1 MGDCCAGSCE
11 RPSQVRGALRLEY
24 LTVGWN
30 VVEAGVA
37 LWAARASGSVALLG
51 FGIDSCVETLSGAV
65 LIWRLRAEASAR
77 DREHVEALDRRAHK
91 LVGASLLLLAAY
103 VAADASLS
111 LLRAEKPQ
119 TSVVGI
125 GLTALSMGVM
135 MWLARA
141 KRRAAAALQSKA
153 LAADAFQTTACW
165 WLSVVALAG
174 LALNA
179 ALGWW
184 WADPSAALLMS
195 ALIAKEGRSAWRGE
209 DCGCG

>member
-1 MGDCCAGSCE
+1 MDGCCGGSCE
-11 RPSQVRGALRLEY
+11 RPSQLRGALRLEY

-37 LWAARASGSVALLG
+37 LWAALSSGSVALLG
-51 FGIDSCVETLSGAV
+51 FGVDSCVETLSGAV
-65 LIWRLRAEASAR
+65 LIWRLRAEASAG
-77 DREHVEALDRRAHK
+77 DTEQIAALDRRAHR
-91 LVGASLLLLAAY
+91 LVGASLLALAAY
-103 VAADASLS
+103 VAVDASLS
-111 LLRAEKPQ
+111 LLRAEKPE
-119 TSVVGI
+119 TSAVGI

-141 KRRAAAALQSKA
+141 KRRAAAALESKA

-184 WADPSAALLMS
+184 WADPAAALLMS
-195 ALIAKEGRSAWRGE
+195 ALIVKEGRSAWRGE

>member
-30 VVEAGVA
+30 IVEAGVA

-51 FGIDSCVETLSGAV
+51 FGIDSCVETLSGAI
-65 LIWRLRAEASAR
+65 LIWRLRAEGSA
-77 DREHVEALDRRAHK
+77 ENAEAVEALDGRAHK
-91 LVGASLLLLAAY
+91 LVGASLLLLAVY
-103 VAADASLS
+103 VACDGALS
-111 LLRAEKPQ
+111 LWKGERPESSP
-119 TSVVGI
+119 VGMA
-125 GLTALSMGVM
+125 LTALSMGVM

-141 KRRAAAALQSKA
+141 KRRAAAVLESKA

-174 LALNA
+174 LGLNA

-184 WADPSAALLMS
+184 WADPAAALAMS
-195 ALIAKEGRSAWRGE
+195 LLIASEGRSAWRGE
-209 DCGCG
+209 DCGCA